1 MQCIAQR
8 SPVESRH
15 CPATVMRTR
24 CSLVR
29 SPSSAFP
36 LTVLA
41 RGTEG
46 NYMRKLSLVGVAG
59 LFLFSLS
66 ACSSSSETTDTTV
79 VVETASYPV
88 TVGDLTLESQPMRIV
103 SLSPSATEMLYAIGA
118 GAQVVAVDDYSNYP
132 AEAAAL
138 GTMLSGF
145 EPNVEAIAGFTP
157 DLVVIAYDPSNLV
170 EQLNALSIP
179 VFIASAAVSIDNVY
193 EQIEQLGV
201 LTGHAAESLQL
212 SSQLQTDIEAA
223 VAGITLPA
231 EPLSYY
237 HELDNTLF
245 SVTSNTF
252 IGQVYALFGLRN
264 IADNVE
270 AGNDYPQLS
279 AEVIVS
285 ADPDLIFLADTK
297 CCNETAETV
306 AARDGWGLLKAVTNN
321 HIVELDDDVASRWGP
336 RVIDFVVAIRDAI
349 ALVTAG

>member
-1 MQCIAQR
+1 
-8 SPVESRH
+8 
-15 CPATVMRTR
+15 
-24 CSLVR
+24 
-29 SPSSAFP
+29 
-36 LTVLA
+36 
-41 RGTEG
+41 
-46 NYMRKLSLVGVAG
+46 MRKLSLVGVAG

-79 VVETASYPV
+79 AVETASYPV

-138 GTMLSGF
+138 GTNLSGF

-212 SSQLQTDIEAA
+212 SAQLQADIQAA
-223 VAGITLPA
+223 VAGITMPT

-237 HELDNTLF
+237 HELDNTLY

-306 AARDGWGLLKAVTNN
+306 AARDGWGGLKAVTNN
-321 HIVELDDDVASRWGP
+321 RVIELDDDIPSRWGP
-336 RVIDFVVAIRDAI
+336 RLIEFVNAIRDAL
-349 ALVTAG
+349 ALVSAG

>member
-1 MQCIAQR
+1 MHFHL
-8 SPVESRH
+8 P
-15 CPATVMRTR
+15 
-24 CSLVR
+24 
-29 SPSSAFP
+29 
-36 LTVLA
+36 VLA

-79 VVETASYPV
+79 AVETASYPV

-138 GTMLSGF
+138 GTNLSGF

-212 SSQLQTDIEAA
+212 SSQLQADIQAA
-223 VAGITLPA
+223 VAGITMPT

-237 HELDNTLF
+237 HELDNTLY

-306 AARDGWGLLKAVTNN
+306 AARDGWGGLKAVTNN
-321 HIVELDDDVASRWGP
+321 RVIELDDDIPSRWGP
-336 RVIDFVVAIRDAI
+336 RLIEFVNAIRDAL
-349 ALVTAG
+349 ALVSAG

>member
-1 MQCIAQR
+1 
-8 SPVESRH
+8 
-15 CPATVMRTR
+15 
-24 CSLVR
+24 
-29 SPSSAFP
+29 
-36 LTVLA
+36 
-41 RGTEG
+41 
-46 NYMRKLSLVGVAG
+46 
-59 LFLFSLS
+59 
-66 ACSSSSETTDTTV
+66 
-79 VVETASYPV
+79 
-88 TVGDLTLESQPMRIV
+88 MRIV
-103 SLSPSATEMLYAIGA
+103 SLSPTATEMLYAIGA

-138 GTMLSGF
+138 GTNLSGF

-212 SSQLQTDIEAA
+212 SSQLQADIQAA
-223 VAGITLPA
+223 VAGITMPT

-237 HELDNTLF
+237 HELDNTLY

-306 AARDGWGLLKAVTNN
+306 AARDGWGGLKAVTNN
-321 HIVELDDDVASRWGP
+321 RVIELDDDIPSRWGP
-336 RVIDFVVAIRDAI
+336 RLIEFVNAIRDAL
-349 ALVTAG
+349 ALVSAG

>member
-1 MQCIAQR
+1 
-8 SPVESRH
+8 
-15 CPATVMRTR
+15 MRTL

-79 VVETASYPV
+79 AVETASYPV

>member
-1 MQCIAQR
+1 
-8 SPVESRH
+8 
-15 CPATVMRTR
+15 
-24 CSLVR
+24 
-29 SPSSAFP
+29 
-36 LTVLA
+36 
-41 RGTEG
+41 
-46 NYMRKLSLVGVAG
+46 MRKLSLVGIAG

-79 VVETASYPV
+79 ADLSASYPV

-103 SLSPSATEMLYAIGA
+103 SLSPTATEMLYAIGA
-118 GAQVVAVDDYSNYP
+118 GTQVVAVDDYSNYP

-145 EPNVEAIAGFTP
+145 EPNVEAIAGFSP
-157 DLVVIAYDPSNLV
+157 DLVVIAYDPSSLV

-179 VFIASAAVSIDNVY
+179 VFVASAAVSIDNVY

-212 SSQLQTDIEAA
+212 SAQLQSEIEAA
-223 VAGITLPA
+223 VAGVTLPA

-306 AARDGWGLLKAVTNN
+306 AARDGWGGLKAVTNN
-321 HIVELDDDVASRWGP
+321 QIIELDDDIPSRWGP
-336 RVIDFVVAIRDAI
+336 RVIEFVIAIRDAI
-349 ALVTAG
+349 AVVTAG

>member
-1 MQCIAQR
+1 
-8 SPVESRH
+8 
-15 CPATVMRTR
+15 
-24 CSLVR
+24 
-29 SPSSAFP
+29 
-36 LTVLA
+36 
-41 RGTEG
+41 
-46 NYMRKLSLVGVAG
+46 MRKLSLGGIAG

-79 VVETASYPV
+79 ADLSASYPV

-103 SLSPSATEMLYAIGA
+103 SLSPTATEMLYAIGA
-118 GAQVVAVDDYSNYP
+118 GTQVVAVDDYSNYP

-145 EPNVEAIAGFTP
+145 EPNVEAIAGFSP
-157 DLVVIAYDPSNLV
+157 DLVVIAYDPSSLV

-179 VFIASAAVSIDNVY
+179 VFVASAAVSIDNVY

-212 SSQLQTDIEAA
+212 SAQLQSDIEAA
-223 VAGITLPA
+223 VAGVTLPA

-297 CCNETAETV
+297 CCNETAEAV
-306 AARDGWGLLKAVTNN
+306 AARDGWGGLKAVTNN
-321 HIVELDDDVASRWGP
+321 QIIELDDDIPSRWGP
-336 RVIDFVVAIRDAI
+336 RVIEFVIAIRDAI
-349 ALVTAG
+349 AVVTAG

>member
-1 MQCIAQR
+1 
-8 SPVESRH
+8 
-15 CPATVMRTR
+15 
-24 CSLVR
+24 
-29 SPSSAFP
+29 
-36 LTVLA
+36 
-41 RGTEG
+41 
-46 NYMRKLSLVGVAG
+46 MRKLSLVGVAG

-79 VVETASYPV
+79 AVETASYPV